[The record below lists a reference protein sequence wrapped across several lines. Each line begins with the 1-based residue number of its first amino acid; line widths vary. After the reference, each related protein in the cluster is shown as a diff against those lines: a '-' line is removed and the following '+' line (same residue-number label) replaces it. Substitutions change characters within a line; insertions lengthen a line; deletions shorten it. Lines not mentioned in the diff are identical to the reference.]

1 MMLVSL
7 LPLAP
12 LDATDNVDR
21 MIFHMHL
28 YFHGP
33 INQSADDRDAPR

>member
-28 YFHGP
+28 YFYGL
-33 INQSADDRDAPR
+33 INQSTDDRDMPQ

>member
-21 MIFHMHL
+21 MIFYMHL
-28 YFHGP
+28 YFYDP
-33 INQSADDRDAPR
+33 INQSADDKDTPR